1 MGIVVILQRIYSKTT
16 RWQSQINVKTYHRV
30 FRLHCLTIYSRDG
43 IYSDVCMCASVCMY
57 GYVYVLSK
65 NEGKLA
71 VAAFVDAIRGVTV
84 YSVCVT
90 VTYPYDIRPF
100 TSVPQQRRNGRTI
113 RS

>member
-1 MGIVVILQRIYSKTT
+1 MY
-16 RWQSQINVKTYHRV
+16 
-30 FRLHCLTIYSRDG
+30 
-43 IYSDVCMCASVCMY
+43 ASVCMY

-71 VAAFVDAIRGVTV
+71 VAAFVDAIHSVTI

-90 VTYPYDIRPF
+90 VTYPYDIRPYI